1 MNEAYIFDA
10 LRTPRGKGKSSG
22 ALYEVKPVQLLAT
35 ALQALQKRNKL
46 NTKEVE
52 DLLIGCVTPVDDQ
65 GFNIAKTALLYANW
79 SDSVGGLQ
87 LNRYCASGL
96 EAVNQAAMKIR
107 AGWAEVV
114 VAGGVE
120 SMSRVPMGSDGGPLH
135 FDPEVIQKTNYI
147 PQGVSADLIATIE
160 GFTRADVDAFALQSQ
175 QRAADAWKNRYFE
188 DAIIPIYDQNGLII
202 LEKDEY
208 YRPDTTMEGLEKL
221 PPAFVNIGLNG
232 FDAMALKRYPEVER
246 IHHVHTAGNSSGIVD
261 GAALILLAS
270 KEKGEALHW
279 KPRAR
284 VISIANVG
292 TEPTIMLTGPTPAA
306 QKALKTAGMTA
317 KDIDLWECNEAFA
330 AVPLKFQRDLN
341 IDSEKL
347 NVNGGAIA
355 FGHPLGAT
363 GAMLLGMLLDELERR
378 DLSTGLV
385 TLCAGGGMGIA
396 TIIERV

>member
-1 MNEAYIFDA
+1 MKEAYIFDA

-22 ALYEVKPVQLLAT
+22 ALYEVKPVQLVAT
-35 ALQALQKRNKL
+35 ALQALQQRNAL
-46 NTKEVE
+46 LTADVE
-52 DLLIGCVTPVDDQ
+52 DLLLGCVTPVDDQ

-79 SDSVGGLQ
+79 SDLVGGVQ

-135 FDPEVIQKTNYI
+135 FDPEVIEKTNYI

-160 GFTRADVDAFALQSQ
+160 GFSRAEVDAFALQSQ
-175 QRAADAWKNRYFE
+175 QRAATAWAQGYF
-188 DAIIPIYDQNGLII
+188 DKSIIPMYDQNGLLI
-202 LEKDEY
+202 LAKDEY
-208 YRPDTTMEGLEKL
+208 IRPETTLESLEKL
-221 PPAFVNIGLNG
+221 PPAFANVGAMG
-232 FDAMALKRYPEVER
+232 FDAMALKRYPEVEKVN
-246 IHHVHTAGNSSGIVD
+246 HVHTAGNASGIVD
-261 GAALILLAS
+261 GAALVLLAS
-270 KEKGEALHW
+270 KEKGEANGW

-284 VISIANVG
+284 IVTIANVG

-306 QKALKTAGMTA
+306 QKALSAAGMA
-317 KDIDLWECNEAFA
+317 VEDIDLWECNEAFA
-330 AVPLKFQRDLN
+330 AVPLKFQRDLE
-341 IDSEKL
+341 IDPEKL

-363 GAMLLGMLLDELERR
+363 GAMLLGTLLDELERR